1 MNKLQLSLFVVS
13 FTTTVFA
20 QYNSTNLKA
29 EYGSENAYTYG
40 NLRLYPV
47 RANDIFLALHENI
60 GNYTVLEDA
69 VEKKKI
75 VVTEVSGSGTVNT
88 LYAEN
93 LSSDSIYVMAG
104 EIVKGGKQDRII
116 AQDFILAPGEKVD
129 VGAFCVEHGRWSA
142 GSAGSAG
149 SNREGVNDFSQEN
162 GMVLEYSTKAPVFEE
177 TAKVVSTDVREAA
190 IVKKNQSEVWD
201 EVAYVT
207 FQNGATSGTGTY
219 NQLENTTVFQ
229 DTLKKYLDHFNTLF
243 KNDNTII
250 GVVAVTG
257 NEIIA
262 TDLFATNH
270 LFINQYENLLHSY
283 ITSAISNGTP
293 ITISSEAVQ
302 KYLDEFL
309 SDESL
314 QKSLLEKEGSQFE
327 FKGKV
332 VHCTRF

>member
-1 MNKLQLSLFVVS
+1 MKKYLLSLLVVLS
-13 FTTTVFA
+13 SNLVFG
-20 QYNSTNLKA
+20 QFNSTNLKA
-29 EYGSENAYTYG
+29 EYGSENVYTYG

-47 RANDIFLALHENI
+47 RANDVFLALHDNI
-60 GNYTVLEDA
+60 GDYTILAEA

-75 VVTEVSGSGTVNT
+75 VVTEVSNSGTVNT
-88 LYAEN
+88 LFAEN

-104 EIVKGGKQDRII
+104 EIMKGGKQDRII

-142 GSAGSAG
+142 GAA
-149 SNREGVNDFSQEN
+149 SNNLEENTFDFEN
-162 GMVLEYSTKAPVFEE
+162 GIMLEYSNKAPVFEE

-201 EVAYVT
+201 EVAIVT
-207 FQNGATSGTGTY
+207 SQNGATSGTGTY

-229 DTLKKYLDHFNTLF
+229 DTLKKYLDHFNALF
-243 KNDNTII
+243 KNDKTII

-262 TDLFATNH
+262 TDLFATNY
-270 LFINQYENLLHSY
+270 LFINQYDNLLHSY
-283 ITSAISNGTP
+283 ITSAISSGSA
-293 ITISSEAVQ
+293 ITITGDAVQ

-314 QKSLLEKEGSQFE
+314 QKAILEMNGSQFKYE
-327 FKGKV
+327 GKIL
-332 VHCTRF
+332 HCTRF

>member
-1 MNKLQLSLFVVS
+1 MNKLLLCLFVVS
-13 FTTTVFA
+13 LTTSVFA

-29 EYGSENAYTYG
+29 EYGSENSYTYG

-47 RANDIFLALHENI
+47 RANDVFLALHENI
-60 GNYTVLEDA
+60 GDYTVLEDA
-69 VEKKKI
+69 VEEKKI

-88 LYAEN
+88 LFAEN
-93 LSSDSIYVMAG
+93 LSTDSIYVMAG

-142 GSAGSAG
+142 GFAG

-201 EVAYVT
+201 EVAIVT
-207 FQNGATSGTGTY
+207 SQNGASSGTGTY

-243 KNDNTII
+243 KNDKTII

-283 ITSAISNGTP
+283 ITSAISDGKP
-293 ITISSEAVQ
+293 ITIGSESVQ

-314 QKSLLEKEGSQFE
+314 QKSLLDKEGSQFE